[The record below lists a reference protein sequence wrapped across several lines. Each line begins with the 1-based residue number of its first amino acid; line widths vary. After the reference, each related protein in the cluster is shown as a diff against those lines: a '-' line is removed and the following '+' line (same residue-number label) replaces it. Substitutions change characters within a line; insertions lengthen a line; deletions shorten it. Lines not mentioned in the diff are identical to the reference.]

1 MSNHNISRFKG
12 GLPDYLIRHT
22 TFRQMQIFEAIVRL
36 GSFTRAAEELHIT
49 QPTVSI
55 QLKKLTDVMELPLI
69 DQTGR
74 QIKATEAGD
83 ELYQAVRDIFD
94 SLSDLDSRIA
104 EIKGLRSGRLRVAVV
119 STAKYF
125 IPEILGEFCRLY
137 PGVDVSLKVTNRER
151 IFERIQNNE
160 DDLYI
165 LGRPPENGL
174 NLETMLF
181 VPNLLVVM
189 ASHEHPLCRES
200 NISIETLAKE
210 PFISRE
216 VGSGIRDTAMRL
228 FSEHGLVPN
237 VRMEL
242 GSNEA
247 IKHAVVGGLGVAI
260 LSLHTL
266 SLEGTNGPVDLLDV
280 AGFPI
285 ERNWYLAHAKGKNLS
300 LITKTFLEFAKKS
313 EPSIRQRMVDLYEA
327 FSQRH
332 RDRCRQIAL
341 ENNSGVSSI
350 TQND

>member
-1 MSNHNISRFKG
+1 MSNHSVARFKG

-69 DQTGR
+69 DQAGR
-74 QIKATEAGD
+74 QIKATEAG
-83 ELYQAVRDIFD
+83 EKLYQAVRDIFD

-104 EIKGLRSGRLRVAVV
+104 EIKGLRSGRLRLAVV

-125 IPEILGEFCRLY
+125 TPEILGAFCRLY

-151 IFERIQNNE
+151 IFERIYNNE

-165 LGRPPENGL
+165 LGRPPGTGQD
-174 NLETMLF
+174 LETLLF
-181 VPNLLVVM
+181 APNPLVVM
-189 ASHEHPLCRES
+189 ASQDHPLCKES
-200 NISIETLAKE
+200 NISIERLAEE

-216 VGSGIRDTAMRL
+216 VGSGIRDTAMKL
-228 FSEHGLVPN
+228 FAQHGLVPN

-266 SLEGTNGPVDLLDV
+266 CLEGINGPVDLLDV
-280 AGFPI
+280 EGFPI
-285 ERNWYLAHAKGKNLS
+285 ERNWYLVHLKGKELS
-300 LITKTFLEFAKKS
+300 LIARTFLEFAKKS
-313 EPSIRQRMVDLYEA
+313 EPSIRQRMHDLYEE
-327 FSQRH
+327 FSTRH
-332 RDRCRQIAL
+332 RDRVANL
-341 ENNSGVSSI
+341 
-350 TQND
+350 